1 VLASIVQLLR
11 VIVFTGDIRGG
22 FRLPPFKAVE
32 LQEGLSVSLVRTDNN
47 PRLGEKVTFLEESD
61 WFIGILARTGQ
72 DFTTLQ
78 SEPFSQFHHEP
89 FQIFFLPAQD
99 EVVHMRANLID

>member
-1 VLASIVQLLR
+1 VLASIVQLSR
-11 VIVFTGDIRGG
+11 VIVLTRHIRSGLS
-22 FRLPPFKAVE
+22 LPPFQAVE
-32 LQEGLSVSLVRTDNN
+32 LQEVLTVALVRADHN

-89 FQIFFLPAQD
+89 FQIFFLTAQD